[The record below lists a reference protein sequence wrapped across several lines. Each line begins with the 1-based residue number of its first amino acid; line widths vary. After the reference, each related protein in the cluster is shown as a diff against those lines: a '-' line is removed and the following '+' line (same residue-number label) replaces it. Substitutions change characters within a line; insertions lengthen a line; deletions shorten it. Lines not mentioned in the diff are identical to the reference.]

1 MPVAARYLLF
11 AQLVFWSAMLLCVA
25 IARGGLGDNHGF
37 SFYGGRLS
45 TILPYAVGFLVASA
59 LIAHAARLLEHSG
72 RTRHA
77 AWLRVLAVL
86 LLADLLTPDTLGS
99 VFYAAHIVASI
110 VLFTFEA
117 AFGLWLVTT
126 VSAAV
131 ESIRL
136 FAIQIGGRSARR
148 ALAAAVDR
156 APQRRHLPLPGRVRR
171 ASRHRD
177 REPARSLS
185 TSSTCARSMPRLAS
199 STYRW

>member
-1 MPVAARYLLF
+1 MPVAARYLFF

-25 IARGGLGDNHGF
+25 IARGGLSDNHGF
-37 SFYGGRLS
+37 SFYGGRFS

-110 VLFTFEA
+110 ALFTFEA

-136 FAIQIGGRSARR
+136 FAIQIGGGVLAGLSQLQWIGLLSVGIFLFQVAFG
-148 ALAAAVDR
+148 ALLVIAIANLPDR
-156 APQRRHLPLPGRVRR
+156 
-171 ASRHRD
+171 
-177 REPARSLS
+177 
-185 TSSTCARSMPRLAS
+185 
-199 STYRW
+199 